1 MIESDPYLRIR
12 QCTLGDVLREHRR
25 SRPHLLAAVDGD
37 LRLTYAQLD
46 ERVNRLADALG
57 KRGITRDDR
66 IAWIGQNSVKLIET
80 LLAAA
85 KLGAVLWPANWRL
98 TGTELR
104 QLVDDFAPKLIF
116 WQDAELGETHQQE
129 APYRDCR
136 PLRIQHDGIGA
147 DSFDRLLEE
156 GADVDL
162 DAPIASDQPLL
173 TLYTSGFDGR
183 SKGAMISHSALT
195 LQSLVSAHGQSIGE
209 NSCYLVSGPMY
220 HMGVL
225 MASLATFF
233 FGGTCVY
240 VPRVEAAN
248 LLELIEREQVTHAYL
263 PMPVILQMR
272 ELNAVK
278 SHNLS
283 SLFSTI
289 ALSEW
294 SGTLVM
300 PAHAPMAKEVGN
312 YGQTEVSGFAVH
324 AALGG
329 TGAGR
334 PYPFMQVRIIDEQGE
349 DVPPGEVGEI
359 AVRGPMVM
367 CGYWNRPED
376 NLARTAGGWYRT
388 HDLGRRLDDGSI
400 CFVSPKTTLIK
411 SGIENIYPAEVE
423 ACIRSHPSVA
433 DVCVIGVPDPKWDQ
447 NVKALVILKQH
458 RVLTAE
464 EIIGHCRARIASYKK
479 PKIVVFVD
487 TLPRTQLGT
496 IDRGAC
502 DAAHGGGGYPSF
514 GVPPRRS

>member
-1 MIESDPYLRIR
+1 MSWMIDNDAYLRIR
-12 QCTLGDVLREHRR
+12 QCSLGDVLREHRR
-25 SRPHLLAAVDGD
+25 SRPHMLAAIDGD

-46 ERVNRLADALG
+46 ERVNRLADALR
-57 KRGITRDDR
+57 KRGIGRNDR
-66 IAWIGQNSVKLIET
+66 IAWIGQNSVKLMEI

-85 KLGAVLWPANWRL
+85 KLGALLWPANWRL
-98 TGTELR
+98 TGAELQ
-104 QLVDDFAPKLIF
+104 QLVDDFDPKLVF
-116 WQDAELGETHQQE
+116 WQDAELGDIHRRE
-129 APYRDCR
+129 ARYRDD
-136 PLRIQHDGIGA
+136 PGLKIQHDGVGE

-162 DAPIASDQPLL
+162 DVPIASDEPLL

-183 SKGAMISHSALT
+183 ARGAMISHAALT
-195 LQSLVSAHGQSIGE
+195 MQSLVSAHGQAISE
-209 NSCYLVSGPMY
+209 SSRYLVSGPMY

-225 MASLATFF
+225 MASLAAFF

-248 LLELIEREQVTHAYL
+248 LLSLIERERVTHAYL
-263 PMPVILQMR
+263 PTPVLLQMR
-272 ELNAVK
+272 ELNAAK
-278 SHNLS
+278 PHDLS
-283 SLFSTI
+283 SLFSAI

-294 SGTLVM
+294 TGTLVM
-300 PAHAPMAKEVGN
+300 PPHAPMAKETGG

-334 PYPFMQVRIIDEQGE
+334 PYPFMQVRIIDEHGE

-367 CGYWNRPED
+367 CGYWNRPEE
-376 NLARTAGGWYRT
+376 NMARTAGGWYRT

-423 ACIRSHPSVA
+423 ACIRSHPAVA

-447 NVKALVILKQH
+447 NVKALVVLKQDTIS
-458 RVLTAE
+458 TAE
-464 EIIGHCRARIASYKK
+464 EIIAHCRASIASYKK
-479 PKIVVFVD
+479 PKIVTFVD
-487 TLPRTQLGT
+487 ALPRTQSGT
-496 IDRGAC
+496 IDRIAC
-502 DAAHGGGGYPSF
+502 DAAHGGGGYPSY
-514 GVPPRRS
+514 G